1 LDLESIIILDT
12 DVFSFLWMKPGDT
25 RSKIY
30 APHTSGKS
38 IAITFITLGEL
49 RFWGNKRNWSK
60 KKWDDLASR
69 LRSVVIIPYDDA
81 ICSVYAE
88 LKAELSKAGKTVADN
103 DLWIAACAVRHGLT
117 LLTNNRVHFENIPR
131 LKFLSE
137 APVVMQIA
145 SQAELFENQKA
156 KEAAS
161 ARARPSSQSPSS

>member
-1 LDLESIIILDT
+1 
-12 DVFSFLWMKPGDT
+12 MKPGDT

-38 IAITFITLGEL
+38 IAITFVTLGEL
-49 RFWGNKRNWSK
+49 RFWGNKRGWSK
-60 KKWDDLASR
+60 KKWEDLASR

-103 DLWIAACAVRHGLT
+103 DLWIASCAVRHGLT
-117 LLTNNRVHFENIPR
+117 LLTHNRAHFANVPR

-145 SQAELFENQKA
+145 SQTELFEIKKA
-156 KEAAS
+156 KDLANPPV
-161 ARARPSSQSPSS
+161 RPSSQ